1 MEAAAVIRN
10 TPAGNRNAGEEAKMN
25 APEIISAEMMNPLSE
40 IMMLALVAASAMV
53 SNSAR

>member
-1 MEAAAVIRN
+1 MK
-10 TPAGNRNAGEEAKMN
+10 TPAGTRKEGEELNRN